1 MYNDNKELQDA
12 KKANQKAKQGST
24 SSYSNSIDPNLEEA
38 RQLNSQSANSG
49 SGSGN
54 SGTSGTE
61 EAKQLNQKSR
71 QNKK

>member
-24 SSYSNSIDPNLEEA
+24 SGYSNSMDPNLQEA

-49 SGSGN
+49 SGSS

-71 QNKK
+71 QNKQ